1 MPDSNPEQLIYLDTE
16 AKLFQRFP
24 LIVEL
29 RPIRLPNGQLTT
41 PQSYTTRGVAYLS
54 SPDLARWKAWS
65 QQTLSKERNQ

>member
-1 MPDSNPEQLIYLDTE
+1 MTDNQLEYLDTA

-29 RPIRLPNGQLTT
+29 RPIRLPNGSLSV
-41 PQSYTTRGVAYLS
+41 PASYRTANVAYLS

-65 QQTLSKERNQ
+65 EQTIQKDRQP